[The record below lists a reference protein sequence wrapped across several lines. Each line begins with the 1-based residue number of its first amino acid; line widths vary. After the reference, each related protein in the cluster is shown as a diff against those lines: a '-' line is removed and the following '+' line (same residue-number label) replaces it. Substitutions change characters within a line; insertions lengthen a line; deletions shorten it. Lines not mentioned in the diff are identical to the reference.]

1 MKKHTVH
8 FNDNYHN
15 GLSHNNFNNNN
26 IVIYRKMMR
35 EVDEKLIIN
44 E

>member
-1 MKKHTVH
+1 MKKHTHSAVQ
-8 FNDNYHN
+8 YN
-15 GLSHNNFNNNN
+15 GLSHNNWNNNN

>member
-1 MKKHTVH
+1 MKKHTVQ
-8 FNDNYHN
+8 FNNNYN
-15 GLSHNNFNNNN
+15 GLSHNNCNNNN